1 MMTALEQ
8 EIIEKINQLDPE
20 ARSRVITYIQNI
32 ALAPFNADEWWEDIE
47 SIQAD
52 MQKRIGENQTTGML
66 DILYELREEIE

>member
-32 ALAPFNADEWWEDIE
+32 ALAPFDYETWRKEVDEFR
-47 SIQAD
+47 
-52 MQKRIGENQTTGML
+52 QKLQEEIGEGNTTGGL
-66 DILYELREEIE
+66 EILYELREED